1 MPPPNSPTLWS
12 ARCAQ
17 SPAACPSRRAD
28 DNPLLAGLCLGPLL
42 TLAIDELAHPVLG
55 VAAPPTSY
63 PPRAHLYRLGTRLA
77 YGLTLTLAV
86 ESLYQLTRARRGR

>member
-1 MPPPNSPTLWS
+1 
-12 ARCAQ
+12 
-17 SPAACPSRRAD
+17 
-28 DNPLLAGLCLGPLL
+28 
-42 TLAIDELAHPVLG
+42 VLG